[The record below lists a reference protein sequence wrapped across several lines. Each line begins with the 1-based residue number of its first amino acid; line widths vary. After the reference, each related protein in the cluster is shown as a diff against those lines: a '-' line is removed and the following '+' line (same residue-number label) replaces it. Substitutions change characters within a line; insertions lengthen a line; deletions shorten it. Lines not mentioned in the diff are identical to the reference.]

1 MIAAK
6 SVIAATCRLD
16 LEKQDAEFVVVT
28 FRKGTAK
35 APALDLF
42 RLNTLGGT
50 KTAFLI
56 STEVQ
61 RARPSYLCGVPSP
74 GLPSEKR
81 QNTRAL

>member
-16 LEKQDAEFVVVT
+16 LEKQDAEFVVVK

-50 KTAFLI
+50 KPRFNL
-56 STEVQ
+56 
-61 RARPSYLCGVPSP
+61 Y
-74 GLPSEKR
+74 
-81 QNTRAL
+81 